1 MMFIV
6 LELNQ
11 LLLVVHT
18 QLIITVYTLRMLE
31 SGVTIVIV
39 SVTAASRSACCHCIA
54 FILNHHLLVY
64 CIYIS
69 GYTKTQQLY
78 Y

>member
-18 QLIITVYTLRMLE
+18 QLIITVNTMRMLG
-31 SGVTIVIV
+31 SGVLVIIVMV
-39 SVTAASRSACCHCIA
+39 SIRHY
-54 FILNHHLLVY
+54 VY
-64 CIYIS
+64 VMFMYIYVYVQS
-69 GYTKTQQLY
+69 L
-78 Y
+78 

>member
-1 MMFIV
+1 MFIV

-31 SGVTIVIV
+31 LGVAIV
-39 SVTAASRSACCHCIA
+39 SEK
-54 FILNHHLLVY
+54 FIN
-64 CIYIS
+64 
-69 GYTKTQQLY
+69 YTQS
-78 Y
+78 